1 MSEAGGTAPI
11 VELNDVVRE
20 YRGAGGRRA
29 LDGVSLRIERGE
41 HVSLMGVSGS
51 GKSTLLNIMG
61 LLDAPTSGSYALD
74 GIDVADLGEG
84 QRAWLRGA
92 RIGYIFQSF
101 HLYDARSLQDNV
113 EQGLAYLGL
122 DRRTRRQLAAEALE
136 RVGLSPL
143 ARQKARLL
151 SGGERQRVAIAR
163 AVASRP
169 DLLLADEPTGNLD
182 SVNTANLLG
191 LLDEL
196 NASGSTLVVVT
207 HDPAVGRRARRQLWI
222 EDGHLTERTPVGQG
236 AGR

>member
-1 MSEAGGTAPI
+1 VPI
-11 VELNDVVRE
+11 VELRDVVRE

-29 LDGVSLRIERGE
+29 LDGVSLGIERGE

-74 GIDVADLGEG
+74 GIDVTDLSEG
-84 QRAWLRGA
+84 QRAWMRGA

-101 HLYDARSLQDNV
+101 HLYDARSIQDNV

-122 DRRTRRQLAAEALE
+122 HRRTRRQMAGEALE
-136 RVGLSPL
+136 RVGLSRL
-143 ARQKARLL
+143 AGQKARLL

-196 NASGSTLVVVT
+196 HASGSTLVVVT
-207 HDPAVGRRARRQLWI
+207 HDPAVGGRARRQLWI
-222 EDGHLTERTPVGQG
+222 EDGHLTERTPADQG
-236 AGR
+236 AR